1 MANVI
6 RQIQSDST
14 GFEVLPS
21 AARTTTP
28 DTQEFEILGRGYQYT
43 GLHLILDVTA
53 VTATPALT
61 VTVDGVDRLSGKTYN
76 LITSAVI
83 ATAVTTALKIAPGI
97 TPAANVAVAM
107 NLPPVFRVTVS
118 HGDADSATYSV
129 TGILV

>member
-6 RQIQSDST
+6 RALSSDAA

-28 DTQEFEILGRGYQYT
+28 DTQEFEIQGRGYQYT
-43 GLHLILDVTA
+43 GLHLIIDVTA
-53 VTATPALT
+53 VAATPLLT
-61 VTVDGVDRLSGKTYN
+61 VTVDGVDRISGKTYN

-83 ATAVTTALKIAPGI
+83 GTAVVTALKIAPGI

-129 TGILV
+129 AGMLV

>member
-1 MANVI
+1 VANVI
-6 RQIQSDST
+6 SSMQSDT
-14 GFEVLPS
+14 TTFEVMPS
-21 AARTTTP
+21 AARTATP
-28 DTQEFEILGRGYQYT
+28 DSQEFEIHGPGYQYT
-43 GLHLILDVTA
+43 GLHLIIDVTA

-61 VTVDGVDRLSGKTYN
+61 VTVDGVDRISGKAYN

-97 TPAANVAVAM
+97 TPAANLAVAM

-129 TGILV
+129 AGMLV